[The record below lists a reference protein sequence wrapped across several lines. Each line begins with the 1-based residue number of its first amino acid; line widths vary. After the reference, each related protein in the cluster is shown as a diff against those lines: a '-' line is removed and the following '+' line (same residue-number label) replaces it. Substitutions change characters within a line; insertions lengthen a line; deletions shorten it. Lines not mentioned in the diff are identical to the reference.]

1 VLDYGLS
8 VAAKVRI
15 PVQAACACVGAFAL
29 VLLFAY
35 AVPVAER
42 ADGTALNGLM
52 TLRGPRISPIL
63 EFFAHSANPGPGAAI
78 LAAIVILSLV
88 VGRRREALAAAALV
102 GGATLTTEVLKML
115 LAHQRL
121 EPTPMAHQLGAPAF
135 PSGHATGAMAL
146 ALAAV
151 LVAGP
156 RLRPLAVGAG
166 AVYAIAVST
175 SILILG
181 WHFPSDVFGGMLVAA
196 FYFCLAVAALRAFAG
211 REEAGASMRW
221 ARLRARR
228 WREIAAIAVLVGA
241 VVVAARAEAFATYAS
256 AHTTATVIALAVV
269 GCSAALLRAAAA
281 LADR

>member
-1 VLDYGLS
+1 M
-8 VAAKVRI
+8 AAKVRI
-15 PVQAACACVGAFAL
+15 PIQAACACAGAFGL

-35 AVPVAER
+35 AVPVAGR

-52 TLRGPRISPIL
+52 TVRGPRINPIL
-63 EFFAHSANPGPGAAI
+63 EFFAHSANPRPVAII
-78 LAAIVILSLV
+78 LAVIVVLGFV
-88 VGRRREALAAAALV
+88 AGRRREALAAAALV
-102 GGATLTTEVLKML
+102 GGATLTTEVLKVL

-121 EPTPMAHQLGAPAF
+121 DPTFAAQHLGAPAF

-196 FYFCLAVAALRAFAG
+196 FYFCLAVAALRALAR
-211 REEAGASMRW
+211 REEAGASMSW
-221 ARLRARR
+221 ARLRPRR
-228 WREIAAIAVLVGA
+228 WREIAALAVLVGA
-241 VVVAARAEAFATYAS
+241 FVVAARADAIATYAS
-256 AHTTATVIALAVV
+256 AHTTATVFALAV
-269 GCSAALLRAAAA
+269 AACCVALVAAAAA

>member
-1 VLDYGLS
+1 

-15 PVQAACACVGAFAL
+15 PVQAACACVAAL
-29 VLLFAY
+29 ALILLFAY
-35 AVPVAER
+35 AVPLAER
-42 ADGTALNGLM
+42 ADATALNGLM
-52 TLRGPRISPIL
+52 TLRGPRITPIL
-63 EFFAHSANPGPGAAI
+63 QFFAHSADPLPGAAM
-78 LAAIVILSLV
+78 LAAIVVLGLGA
-88 VGRRREALAAAALV
+88 GRWREALAGAALV
-102 GGATLTTEVLKML
+102 GGATLTTEVLKVL

-121 EPTPMAHQLGAPAF
+121 DPALTAHQLGAPAF

-151 LVAGP
+151 LVAAP

-196 FYFCLAVAALRAFAG
+196 FYFCLAVAALRALAR
-211 REEAGASMRW
+211 REEAGASMGW
-221 ARLRARR
+221 ARLRPRR
-228 WREIAAIAVLVGA
+228 WREIAALAVLVGA
-241 VVVAARAEAFATYAS
+241 VVVAARAEAVATYAS
-256 AHTTATVIALAVV
+256 SHTTATVIAIAVA

>member
-1 VLDYGLS
+1 V
-8 VAAKVRI
+8 VAKVRI
-15 PVQAACACVGAFAL
+15 PLQAACACVGAL
-29 VLLFAY
+29 GLLLLFAY

-42 ADGTALNGLM
+42 ADATALNGLEA
-52 TLRGPRISPIL
+52 LRGPRITPIL
-63 EFFAHSANPGPGAAI
+63 QFFAHSVDPLHGAVL
-78 LAAIVILSLV
+78 LAAIVVLGLV
-88 VGRRREALAAAALV
+88 AGRRREALAAAALV
-102 GGATLTTEVLKML
+102 GGATLTTEVLKVL

-121 EPTPMAHQLGAPAF
+121 DPTLIAHQLGAPAF

-166 AVYAIAVST
+166 AAYAIAVST

-196 FYFCLAVAALRAFAG
+196 FYFCLAVAALRALA
-211 REEAGASMRW
+211 RRDEAGASMSW
-221 ARLRARR
+221 ARLRPR
-228 WREIAAIAVLVGA
+228 WWPEIGALAVLVGA
-241 VVVAARAEAFATYAS
+241 FAAALVGAARADAVASYAS
-256 AHTTATVIALAVV
+256 AHTTATVIAVAVAA
-269 GCSAALLRAAAA
+269 CSAALVRAAAA